1 MAVPDYQ
8 QFMLPVL
15 RTHADGAEHTTDEV
29 LNAATQACNL
39 SPEDVRD
46 KLPSGQ
52 TRVVNRVS

>member
-29 LNAATQACNL
+29 LNAAIQACNL
-39 SPEDVRD
+39 SPDDVRD